1 MFRGRDEVRIN
12 RMKDQMRA
20 ERIDYLI
27 VRLAENVLYTTGYWP
42 VLGASMAV
50 VPVDDEPTILY
61 VEGEEEF
68 VADSWVKDRRAYRLG
83 DLEQL
88 VNPTRDLAQM
98 LQDLWREKGY
108 NSRGTIGF
116 EASFE
121 LVAANNVSVEARV
134 PAQPSLDM
142 LRAALPQARF
152 VDASN
157 ALREARM
164 VKSPREIELIRTA
177 CEIGALGCAAAREWV
192 VPGVSEAEVSG
203 AVEGRMYG
211 KGVGYNG
218 VSRARG
224 YCFAMSG
231 PNSAVAW
238 RPFCIAS
245 ARKLQH
251 GDVVLLELDGFADG
265 YFFDVTRTMA
275 VGEPTQL
282 AQEIWGIVNE
292 ALDAALRAIKP
303 GTPAGELTRVARQ
316 VVVDRGHGAHFVHP
330 VGHGV
335 GLQLH
340 EPPSLHPLSTVL
352 LEEGMTLAV
361 EPAIYIQ
368 GWGGVRLEETIVVT
382 KDSYESLSTYTRS
395 L

>member
-1 MFRGRDEVRIN
+1 
-12 RMKDQMRA
+12 MKDQMRA
-20 ERIDYLI
+20 EKVDYLI
-27 VRLAENVLYTTGYWP
+27 VRIAENVLYTTGYWP
-42 VLGASMAV
+42 ILGASLAV
-50 VPVDDEPTILY
+50 VPLDDEPTIFY
-61 VEGEEEF
+61 VEGEQEF
-68 VADSWVKDRRAYRLG
+68 VADSWVKDTRAYRLG
-83 DLEQL
+83 DLERL
-88 VNPTRDLAQM
+88 ANPTRDLSKM
-98 LQDLWREKGY
+98 LKGLWKEKKY
-108 NSRGTIGF
+108 DPKGTIGY

-121 LVAANNVSVEARV
+121 LVAANNISAESRV
-134 PAQPSLDM
+134 PAPCSLNM
-142 LRAALPQARF
+142 LLFALPDARF

-157 ALREARM
+157 ALRKARI
-164 VKSPREIELIRTA
+164 VKSPLEVEQIRTA
-177 CEIGALGCAAAREWV
+177 CEVGAFGCAAARELM

-218 VSRARG
+218 VRRARG

-245 ARKLQH
+245 ARKLER

-265 YFFDVTRTMA
+265 YFFDVTRTMS
-275 VGEPTQL
+275 VGASTPR
-282 AQEIWGIVNE
+282 AQEIWGIVDE
-292 ALDAALRAIKP
+292 ALDAALNTIKP

-316 VVVDRGHGAHFVHP
+316 VIIDRGHGVHFMHP

-340 EPPSLHPLSTVL
+340 EPPSLHPQSQEL
-352 LEEGMTLAV
+352 LEEGMTLAI

-368 GWGGVRLEETIVVT
+368 DWGGVRLEETVTVT
-382 KDSYESLSTYTRS
+382 KGGYESLSAYTRS